1 MIVFDSIREFMRTEL
16 PLEGSRGFV
25 PTMGALHEGHRSLIQ
40 RSLKENQST
49 VVSIF
54 INPTQFDR
62 AEDLKEYPESLSKD
76 KEQLNSLGVDLLL
89 IPTFEQMYPDTFRY
103 EVTEKEL
110 SSEMCG
116 AYRSGHFTGVLT
128 VVMKLLNIVR
138 PNRAYFGEKD
148 YQQYLLIRDMV
159 EAFFLD
165 VDIIACPTVR
175 DPDGLAL
182 SSRNLN
188 LSGSARVKAP
198 KLHELMRSKSSD
210 NEVRLELAKEGFEV
224 EYVQTKFG
232 RRFVAARI
240 ASHPTVRLIDNIAL
254 TA

>member
-1 MIVFDSIREFMRTEL
+1 
-16 PLEGSRGFV
+16 
-25 PTMGALHEGHRSLIQ
+25 
-40 RSLKENQST
+40 
-49 VVSIF
+49 
-54 INPTQFDR
+54 
-62 AEDLKEYPESLSKD
+62 
-76 KEQLNSLGVDLLL
+76 
-89 IPTFEQMYPDTFRY
+89 
-103 EVTEKEL
+103 
-110 SSEMCG
+110 
-116 AYRSGHFTGVLT
+116 
-128 VVMKLLNIVR
+128 
-138 PNRAYFGEKD
+138 
-148 YQQYLLIRDMV
+148 MV

>member
-1 MIVFDSIREFMRTEL
+1 MIVFDSIRRFKSTRQTL
-16 PLEGSRGFV
+16 GGTLGLV
-25 PTMGALHEGHRSLIQ
+25 PTMGALHEGHKSLIH

-49 VVSIF
+49 AVSIY

-62 AEDLKEYPESLSKD
+62 AEDLKVYPETMSED
-76 KEQLNSLGVDLLL
+76 KEQLKSLGVDLLL
-89 IPTFEQMYPDTFRY
+89 IPNYEQMYPDTFRY
-103 EVTEKEL
+103 EIREKEF

-116 AYRSGHFTGVLT
+116 AYRTGHFTGVLT
-128 VVMKLLNIVR
+128 IVMKLLNIVR

-159 EAFFLD
+159 EAFFLE
-165 VDIIACPTVR
+165 VEIIPCPIVR

-182 SSRNLN
+182 SSRNMN
-188 LSGSARVKAP
+188 LSDSAREKAP
-198 KLHELMRSKSSD
+198 LIYELMRSKGSD
-210 NEVRLELAKEGFEV
+210 NEVRLELTKEGFEV

-240 ASHPTVRLIDNIAL
+240 GTNPTVRLIDNIAL
-254 TA
+254 IE

>member
-16 PLEGSRGFV
+16 PLEGSLGFV

-62 AEDLKEYPESLSKD
+62 AEDLKGYPESLSQD

-103 EVTEKEL
+103 EVTEKEF

-165 VDIIACPTVR
+165 VNIIACPTVR
-175 DPDGLAL
+175 DTDGLAL

-188 LSGSARVKAP
+188 LSSSSRVKAP

-210 NEVRLELAKEGFEV
+210 NEVRLELTKEGFEV

-240 ASHPTVRLIDNIAL
+240 GSHPTVRLIDNIAL
-254 TA
+254 IA

>member
-116 AYRSGHFTGVLT
+116 A
-128 VVMKLLNIVR
+128 
-138 PNRAYFGEKD
+138 
-148 YQQYLLIRDMV
+148 
-159 EAFFLD
+159 
-165 VDIIACPTVR
+165 
-175 DPDGLAL
+175 
-182 SSRNLN
+182 
-188 LSGSARVKAP
+188 
-198 KLHELMRSKSSD
+198 
-210 NEVRLELAKEGFEV
+210 
-224 EYVQTKFG
+224 
-232 RRFVAARI
+232 
-240 ASHPTVRLIDNIAL
+240 
-254 TA
+254 